1 MIAFFPEKLV
11 YSVHMAVAAGRGVG
25 KPVFDSKASARLA
38 AGGVNVP
45 GQYSCQAERM
55 MAKMGY
61 KAGGGLGRDG
71 QGHAEPV
78 ALSTQRGREGLG
90 LVSAAGESIGK
101 ELDPDNFGAMDM
113 EMDPEDLDML
123 TRFHPLNETSR
134 FARVVERKGSFP
146 ATDKVA
152 NSMSASSLGRG
163 EEGGS
168 CTKSTKRGMGRGR
181 GKSKTSIH
189 EDDTFISR
197 QIEQFLGSDR
207 RGSVLSR
214 SSTSIGGVD
223 TNKNIADKGLLSS
236 NDDFE
241 VKKMGGVRSEPTL
254 SDVTPKLYMG
264 RGRGRRKKREDQ

>member
-1 MIAFFPEKLV
+1 
-11 YSVHMAVAAGRGVG
+11 MAVAAGGGVR
-25 KPVFDSKASARLA
+25 KPPFDSKASARPA
-38 AGGVNVP
+38 EGGVTAL
-45 GQYSCQAERM
+45 GQYSCKAERM

-101 ELDPDNFGAMDM
+101 KLDTDTFVATDV

-134 FARVVERKGSFP
+134 LVRVVDKRSSFP
-146 ATDKVA
+146 ATDKA
-152 NSMSASSLGRG
+152 AKSMSASSLGCG

-181 GKSKTSIH
+181 GRSKASIH
-189 EDDTFISR
+189 EDDTFIAR
-197 QIEQFLGSDR
+197 QIEEYLGSDK

-223 TNKNIADKGLLSS
+223 TNKNIADKGPLSS
-236 NDDFE
+236 NDNFE
-241 VKKMGGVRSEPTL
+241 VKKMGGVRSEPTPN
-254 SDVTPKLYMG
+254 DVTPKLYMG
-264 RGRGRRKKREDQ
+264 RGRGRRKKMEDQ

>member
-1 MIAFFPEKLV
+1 
-11 YSVHMAVAAGRGVG
+11 MAVAAGGGVR
-25 KPVFDSKASARLA
+25 KPAFDIKASARPA
-38 AGGVNVP
+38 EGGVTAL

-55 MAKMGY
+55 IAKMGY
-61 KAGGGLGRDG
+61 RAGGGLGRDG

-78 ALSTQRGREGLG
+78 ALSTQRGREGLD

-101 ELDPDNFGAMDM
+101 KLDTDTFVATDV

-134 FARVVERKGSFP
+134 LVRVFDKRSSFP
-146 ATDKVA
+146 ATDKA
-152 NSMSASSLGRG
+152 AKSMSASSLGCG

-181 GKSKTSIH
+181 GRSKASIH
-189 EDDTFISR
+189 EDDTFIAR
-197 QIEQFLGSDR
+197 QIEEYLGSDK
-207 RGSVLSR
+207 RGSVLSK

-223 TNKNIADKGLLSS
+223 TNKNIADTGPLSS
-236 NDDFE
+236 NEEFE
-241 VKKMGGVRSEPTL
+241 VKKMGGVRSEPTS

-264 RGRGRRKKREDQ
+264 RGRGRRKKMEDQ

>member
-25 KPVFDSKASARLA
+25 KPVFESKASARLA

-45 GQYSCQAERM
+45 GQYSRQAERM

-123 TRFHPLNETSR
+123 TRFHPLNERSR

-146 ATDKVA
+146 ATDKSA
-152 NSMSASSLGRG
+152 NSISASSLGRG

-189 EDDTFISR
+189 EDDTFIAR
-197 QIEQFLGSDR
+197 QIEQFLGSD
-207 RGSVLSR
+207 
-214 SSTSIGGVD
+214 STSIGGVD

>member
-1 MIAFFPEKLV
+1 
-11 YSVHMAVAAGRGVG
+11 
-25 KPVFDSKASARLA
+25 
-38 AGGVNVP
+38 
-45 GQYSCQAERM
+45 M

-90 LVSAAGESIGK
+90 LASAAGKSIGK
-101 ELDPDNFGAMDM
+101 LVPDNFEAMDV

-134 FARVVERKGSFP
+134 LARVIDKRSSFP

-152 NSMSASSLGRG
+152 TSMSASSLGHG

-181 GKSKTSIH
+181 GRSKASIH
-189 EDDTFISR
+189 EDDTFIAR
-197 QIEQFLGSDR
+197 QIEEYLGSDK
-207 RGSVLSR
+207 RGSVLSK

-223 TNKNIADKGLLSS
+223 TNKNIADKGPLSS
-236 NDDFE
+236 NDNFE
-241 VKKMGGVRSEPTL
+241 VKKMGGVRSEP
-254 SDVTPKLYMG
+254 SPNDVTPKLYMG
-264 RGRGRRKKREDQ
+264 RGRGRRRKKEDQ